1 MTALEFKLD
10 QYRFRQQTARE
21 TGWSQWVDA
30 TLSSDPH
37 SMETKAKSADRVRS
51 AGTLPWL
58 GLATSAKQI
67 DPSG

>member
-30 TLSSDPH
+30 TLSTEPTFI
-37 SMETKAKSADRVRS
+37 ENKS
-51 AGTLPWL
+51 
-58 GLATSAKQI
+58 
-67 DPSG
+67 